1 MEVKDLLKKELM
13 IFDLKAGSK
22 DEVIEQLAQKF
33 YDGGYVESKDEFAKG
48 LKNREE
54 EGSTALGDSVAIPHS
69 KNKTVKQP
77 AVLFAKNNE
86 GLDYD
91 ALDGE
96 PTKVF
101 FAIAAPDGENNLHV
115 ETLAELSK
123 MIMKAGF
130 VDDLLKASNPEEVYG
145 VIDKYSKPKE
155 ENKEEKIIVEPSD
168 LSNEPVKETKEN
180 KTHDDDNNFI
190 VAVTAC
196 PNGIAHTYMA
206 QEGLEEAARK
216 AGVNIKVETNGSDGI
231 KNKLTPD
238 EISRAKAVIITADK
252 KVETNRFNGK
262 KVIQRP
268 VSDGIRNADNLI
280 ARAISGDV
288 PVFKADGADTSS
300 ETSSDDNQTFWQ
312 RVYGDVM
319 NGISHMLPFVI
330 GGGILLAISFLIE
343 RFAGDNSTA
352 FSFLNGL
359 GSDAMSFLIPV
370 LAGYIAM
377 SIGDRPALMPGFVA
391 GLMASRGAGFIG
403 GLIGGFIA
411 GYVVNLLKKWTRNLP
426 KSVEGLKPMLIYP
439 VLALLITGLL
449 MYFIVDP
456 IFTGINSAINNFLL
470 NMSGT
475 NRVLLGALLGA
486 MMAIDM
492 GGPINKAAYAFAIGV
507 FTDTGIGSYMAAVMV
522 GGMVPPIAIA
532 IATTFF
538 KNKFT
543 EKEKETTITNF
554 ILGLSFITEGAIPFA
569 ASEPQRVIPSVAIGS
584 AIAGAMVGAF
594 NVSSPAPHGGI
605 FVLPAMSSLN
615 QALFFL
621 LAVAVGAMVGG
632 LLLGKLKKKPEEKP
646 VA

>member
-1 MEVKDLLKKELM
+1 MEIKDLLKKELM
-13 IFDLKAGSK
+13 ILDLNANNKK
-22 DEVIEQLAQKF
+22 DAIEEIAQKF
-33 YDGGYVESKDEFAKG
+33 YDHGFVNSKEEFSEG
-48 LKNREE
+48 LKAREE
-54 EGSTALGDSVAIPHS
+54 QGSTALGDGVAIPHS
-69 KNKTVKQP
+69 KNKTVKEP
-77 AVLFAKNNE
+77 AVLFARKKD
-86 GLDYD
+86 GLDYE

-96 PTKVF
+96 DTFVF

-130 VDDLLKASNPEEVYG
+130 VDDLKNANTPDEVYG
-145 VIDKYSKPKE
+145 VIDKYS
-155 ENKEEKIIVEPSD
+155 ENKKEEKVVENTYTSNTPSNND
-168 LSNEPVKETKEN
+168 SAGEN
-180 KTHDDDNNFI
+180 ISKDFI

-216 AGVNIKVETNGSDGI
+216 AGVDIKVETNGSDGI
-231 KNKLTPD
+231 KNRLTEED
-238 EISRAKAVIITADK
+238 IKRAKAVIITADK
-252 KVETNRFNGK
+252 KVETARFDGK

-268 VSDGIRNADNLI
+268 VSDGIRKADELI
-280 ARAISGDV
+280 DRAIKGNANIFHSEN
-288 PVFKADGADTSS
+288 KANESYEKSADDSQ
-300 ETSSDDNQTFWQ
+300 NLWQ

-330 GGGILLAISFLIE
+330 GGGILLAISFLFE
-343 RFAGDNSTA
+343 RFMGDSSSLFT
-352 FSFLNGL
+352 FLNGL
-359 GSDAMSFLIPV
+359 GSDAMSFLIPI

-377 SIGDRPALMPGFVA
+377 SIGDRPALMPGMVA

-403 GLIGGFIA
+403 GLIGGFVA
-411 GYVVNLLKKWTRNLP
+411 GYIINFIKKITRNLP

-439 VLALLITGLL
+439 VLGLL
-449 MYFIVDP
+449 LTGIVMYFIIDP
-456 IFTGINSAINNFLL
+456 IFTGINTAINNWLL
-470 NMSGT
+470 NMSGS

-532 IATTFF
+532 LACSLF
-538 KNKFT
+538 KSKFT
-543 EKEKETTITNF
+543 EKEKETKITNF

-569 ASEPQRVIPSVAIGS
+569 ASEPQSVIPSVAIGS
-584 AIAGAMVGAF
+584 AIAGALVGAF
-594 NVSSPAPHGGI
+594 NVQSPAPHGGV
-605 FVLPAMSSLN
+605 FVLPAMGSLN

-621 LAVAVGAMVGG
+621 LAVSVGSIVSA
-632 LLLGKLKKKPEEKP
+632 LILGKLKKRPEEKL
-646 VA
+646 V